1 MIIVLKESD
10 FLHMQYTCRP
20 VHELKVIQDESA
32 IDTYRSIGEPMDEKI
47 EILDMIYSCATKA
60 IVTLN

>member
-1 MIIVLKESD
+1 MITVLEKSD
-10 FLHMQYTCRP
+10 LLHMQYICRP

-32 IDTYRSIGEPMDEKI
+32 IDTYRSISKPMDEKI
-47 EILDMIYSCATKA
+47 EILDMIYLCATKA